1 LKRAVL
7 ALSLLLASCGG
18 SATNPNT
25 PPPIQSIDLNM
36 SKSLL
41 VAQKAI
47 EGDPTTVPPTIGLR
61 DLAVTHPTFK
71 PQINQVIA
79 GYNLAETAYL
89 SFHADVAAGKNPDP
103 AAIQAQ
109 ITDIVQKAIALAGS
123 VK

>member
-1 LKRAVL
+1 
-7 ALSLLLASCGG
+7 
-18 SATNPNT
+18 
-25 PPPIQSIDLNM
+25 M